1 MCLAGPVCSTQVD
14 NPSRP
19 HDARHM
25 SPQRW
30 QEIHELFDELVDLE
44 ADAQRTRLEEI
55 GAEDPDL
62 RTEVESLLEAYGK
75 ADEILPSLDGVGM
88 QEARTHPRLSEREQI
103 GHYEILGEI
112 GRGGMGTVYRAR
124 DTRLHRP
131 IALKFL
137 RPDVGDDD
145 RVRERFM
152 REARAASALDH
163 PNIAVVYDIGETDEE
178 GTYIAM
184 RYYEGQTVRDRIKEG
199 PVSIDES
206 IDIALQ
212 VARGLEAA
220 HQADI
225 IHRDIKPGNIIV
237 TPSGIAKVLDFGLA
251 KFTAG
256 SDLTR
261 TGSSLGTPAYMSPE
275 QIRSDDVD
283 HRTDQ
288 WGLGVILYEML
299 TGERCFTGE
308 YEQALLYSILNEN
321 PPPVSEQRPEVP
333 DRLAEVVDRL
343 LQKDAAKR
351 YSDTGD
357 LVKDLT
363 ALKEGTARKERL
375 PDGSESPTSISD
387 SAVPEAQSS
396 SSSGSRS
403 SSSTTGFEL
412 NRSTQLDY
420 SEIWN
425 KTLAMEEELIYEF
438 SVSHR
443 YITRVSATL
452 GIIVVLGVLGGGV
465 SEIFSTSSSIFLLGI
480 GYFWFYL
487 PRARAY
493 ALTDRRFVEHRGW
506 LSPEV
511 TSIPYARITQIRVK
525 EPFFQSRLFKTGKL
539 MIYVREAPNAAVELN
554 HIDAPHMVKNRIE
567 ELATGEG

>member
-1 MCLAGPVCSTQVD
+1 
-14 NPSRP
+14 
-19 HDARHM
+19 M

-30 QEIHELFDELVDLE
+30 QEIHELFDEVVDLE
-44 ADAQRTRLEEI
+44 AGAQQTRLEEI
-55 GAEDPDL
+55 GRDDPDL
-62 RTEVESLLEAYGK
+62 RTQVESLLQAYEQ
-75 ADEILPSLDGVGM
+75 ADDILPSLAGVGIE
-88 QEARTHPRLSEREQI
+88 QARTHPRLSEREQI
-103 GHYEILGEI
+103 GHYEILGDI
-112 GRGGMGTVYRAR
+112 GKGGMGMVYRAR

-131 IALKFL
+131 VALKFL
-137 RPDVGDDD
+137 RPDAGEDEHMK
-145 RVRERFM
+145 ERFM

-163 PNIAVVYDIGETDEE
+163 PNIAVVYDIGETEPE

-184 RYYEGQTVRDRIKEG
+184 RYYEGETVGDKIEAG

-206 IDIALQ
+206 IDVALQ

-220 HQADI
+220 HRADI
-225 IHRDIKPGNIIV
+225 IHRDIKPSNIIV
-237 TPSGIAKVLDFGLA
+237 TPSGIAKILDFGLA

-261 TGSSLGTPAYMSPE
+261 TGRSLGTPAYMSPE

-288 WGLGVILYEML
+288 WGLGVVLYEML
-299 TGERCFTGE
+299 TGDRCFSGE
-308 YEQALLYSILNEN
+308 HEQAVLYSILNDH
-321 PPPVSEQRPEVP
+321 PRPVSALRSDVPEV
-333 DRLAEVVDRL
+333 LADVVNRL
-343 LQKDAAKR
+343 LQQDAAKR
-351 YSDTGD
+351 YPETDD
-357 LVKDLT
+357 LVRDLT
-363 ALKEGTARKERL
+363 ALKEGTTRTQRL
-375 PDGSESPTSISD
+375 PSESKSPAST
-387 SAVPEAQSS
+387 PESVAPAAPSS
-396 SSSGSRS
+396 SSDARG

-412 NRSTQLDY
+412 HRSPEMDY

-443 YITRVSATL
+443 YISRISAAL
-452 GIIVVLGVLGGGV
+452 GSIVVLGVLGGGV
-465 SEIFSTSSSIFLLGI
+465 SEIFSTSSAIFLLGI

-493 ALTDRRFVEHRGW
+493 AITDRRFVEHRGW

-525 EPFFQSRLFKTGKL
+525 EPFFQSRIFKTGKL

-554 HIDAPHMVKNRIE
+554 HIDAPHMIKNRIE
-567 ELATGEG
+567 ASASGES